1 MKKMYTIGQ
10 VSELFDLPKSTIRYW
25 DEQGL
30 IRSSRQEENDYRLF
44 DIDDIFMLYDI
55 VFYRKLDI
63 PIKQMKNLYGKTLT
77 ELYETLD
84 ETERRIHKEL
94 VVMKQK
100 QKAIRERKKQ
110 LKLMIDTNEE
120 EFPVEEIPFDC
131 MISTEF
137 EDIVEI
143 KKFLPNYSSFGMM
156 SMPASSS
163 QTMYGFFIDPSE
175 VHLFTKDVIWEKKDT
190 AVYRRFLLKSEMN
203 HAERNNILEIRER
216 MYEKGWKTGE
226 VIGQYLLTNTDE
238 NNIRTE
244 YYHAWIEMKK

>member
-1 MKKMYTIGQ
+1 MYTIGQ

-100 QKAIRERKKQ
+100 QK
-110 LKLMIDTNEE
+110 
-120 EFPVEEIPFDC
+120 
-131 MISTEF
+131 
-137 EDIVEI
+137 
-143 KKFLPNYSSFGMM
+143 
-156 SMPASSS
+156 
-163 QTMYGFFIDPSE
+163 
-175 VHLFTKDVIWEKKDT
+175 
-190 AVYRRFLLKSEMN
+190 
-203 HAERNNILEIRER
+203 EIREQ
-216 MYEKGWKTGE
+216 K
-226 VIGQYLLTNTDE
+226 NS
-238 NNIRTE
+238 
-244 YYHAWIEMKK
+244 

>member
-84 ETERRIHKEL
+84 ETEKRIHKEL
-94 VVMKQK
+94 LIMKQK
-100 QKAIRERKKQ
+100 QKEIRARKKQ
-110 LKLMIDTNEE
+110 LKLMIDTDEE
-120 EFPVEEIPFDC
+120 EFPIEEIPFDC

-143 KKFLPNYSSFGMM
+143 KQFLPNYSSFGMM

-175 VHLFTKDVIWEKKDT
+175 IHLFSQDVIWKKKDT
-190 AVYRRFLLKSEMN
+190 TVYRRFLLKSEMN
-203 HAERNNILEIRER
+203 HAERNNILEVRET
-216 MYEKGWKTGE
+216 MHEKGWETGE

-238 NNIRTE
+238 NNIGIE
-244 YYHAWIEMKK
+244 YYHAWMEMKK

>member
-1 MKKMYTIGQ
+1 MYTIGQ

-100 QKAIRERKKQ
+100 QKEIREQKKQ

-143 KKFLPNYSSFGMM
+143 KKFLPNYSALG
-156 SMPASSS
+156 
-163 QTMYGFFIDPSE
+163 
-175 VHLFTKDVIWEKKDT
+175 
-190 AVYRRFLLKSEMN
+190 
-203 HAERNNILEIRER
+203 
-216 MYEKGWKTGE
+216 
-226 VIGQYLLTNTDE
+226 
-238 NNIRTE
+238 
-244 YYHAWIEMKK
+244 

>member
-84 ETERRIHKEL
+84 ETEKRIHKEL
-94 VVMKQK
+94 LIMKQK
-100 QKAIRERKKQ
+100 QKEIRARKKQ
-110 LKLMIDTNEE
+110 LKLMIDTDEE
-120 EFPVEEIPFDC
+120 EFPIEEIPFDC

-143 KKFLPNYSSFGMM
+143 KQFLPNYSSFGMM

-175 VHLFTKDVIWEKKDT
+175 IHLFSQDVIWKKKDT
-190 AVYRRFLLKSEMN
+190 TVYRRF
-203 HAERNNILEIRER
+203 
-216 MYEKGWKTGE
+216 
-226 VIGQYLLTNTDE
+226 
-238 NNIRTE
+238 
-244 YYHAWIEMKK
+244 

>member
-10 VSELFDLPKSTIRYW
+10 VSELFDLQKSTIRYW

-94 VVMKQK
+94 VVMKQNIICQIK
-100 QKAIRERKKQ
+100 RDKTFHLRNSKK
-110 LKLMIDTNEE
+110 LLM
-120 EFPVEEIPFDC
+120 V
-131 MISTEF
+131 
-137 EDIVEI
+137 
-143 KKFLPNYSSFGMM
+143 FG
-156 SMPASSS
+156 
-163 QTMYGFFIDPSE
+163 
-175 VHLFTKDVIWEKKDT
+175 
-190 AVYRRFLLKSEMN
+190 
-203 HAERNNILEIRER
+203 
-216 MYEKGWKTGE
+216 
-226 VIGQYLLTNTDE
+226 
-238 NNIRTE
+238 
-244 YYHAWIEMKK
+244 